1 VADIG
6 KPRGDEEGLIV
17 MTLLS
22 RIRLLIVAVAL
33 LSVAAAVSVSAQK
46 LNPDGAPNP
55 TASVVDQQM
64 LLKQVPRIE
73 GRIDI
78 PDTTAAVLIQPMGR
92 TWDYFHE
99 VLLHRGAAIVIL
111 GTIVL
116 LGAAYLIMGPIR
128 IAAGRSGQKI
138 LRFKAFERFS
148 HWLTAG
154 SFVILGLTGLN
165 ITFGK
170 IVLLPLVGPEAFSDI
185 SEAAKY
191 VHNFTSFAF
200 VLGLVLITVIFFRD
214 NLLEKVDFD
223 WLKQGG
229 GFIKNKH
236 APAGRFNLG
245 EKLVYWLSVAAG
257 IGVSLSGLLLL
268 FPFYGTD
275 IAQMQLS
282 HVVHA
287 VVAMLFVALILAHI
301 YIGTIGMEG
310 AFEAMGTGEVDLNWA
325 REHHDLWLA
334 EKLKEEREP
343 GRPLATP
350 AE

>member
-1 VADIG
+1 
-6 KPRGDEEGLIV
+6 
-17 MTLLS
+17 MTLPV
-22 RIRLLIVAVAL
+22 RMHLLIVTVGF
-33 LSVAAAVSVSAQK
+33 LSIAAAMPAHGQK

-55 TASVVDQQM
+55 TASVLDQQT
-64 LLKQVPRIE
+64 LLKQGPRIE

-78 PDTTAAVLIQPMGR
+78 PDQKAAVLEQPAGR

-99 VLLHRGAAIVIL
+99 VLLHWGGSVVIL

-116 LGAAYLIMGPIR
+116 LGAAYLIIGRVP

-148 HWLTAG
+148 HWLTAV

-170 IVLLPLVGPEAFSDI
+170 IVLLPLVGPEIFSNI

-200 VLGLVLITVIFFRD
+200 VAGLALIIVTFFRD
-214 NLLEKVDFD
+214 NLLEKVDID

-245 EKLVYWLSVAAG
+245 EKLVYWLSLAAG
-257 IGVSLSGLLLL
+257 IAVSVSGFLLL

-275 IAQMQLS
+275 IADMQLAQ
-282 HVVHA
+282 VVHA
-287 VVAMLFVALILAHI
+287 VVAVLFIALILGHI
-301 YIGTIGMEG
+301 YIGTLGMEG

-325 REHHDLWLA
+325 KEHHDLWLA
-334 EKLKEEREP
+334 QQLKNKDRQGQP
-343 GRPLATP
+343 SAAP